1 MPLIKDVKLPNS
13 PQQARVQTAA
23 WVLIYAGLLIL
34 LTGVTLSTMATE
46 AAEGWQTSDSLMLGG
61 GVLTALGA
69 VLIYVRSRM
78 E

>member
-1 MPLIKDVKLPNS
+1 MPLIKDVKVPNT
-13 PQQARVQTAA
+13 PKQARVQTAV
-23 WVLIYAGLLIL
+23 WVLIYSGLLIL
-34 LTGVTLSTMATE
+34 LTGITLGTMTVGG
-46 AAEGWQTSDSLMLGG
+46 EGWQTSHSLMLGG